1 MNRWAGAA
9 LFLAMA
15 LLFLIANRGA
25 YRGYFQDDE
34 LDNISWAP
42 DVPKTVFLTGFLTPK
57 FLEGNFRPAGH
68 LYFAV
73 MGRQFALDFPKYVF
87 PTHAIHLLNVW
98 LIWLIA
104 RRLGLSPFAAGAG
117 SLFFAFNIVVFDVFW
132 KPMYVFDLLCAT

>member
-9 LFLAMA
+9 LFVAMA

-42 DVPKTVFLTGFLTPK
+42 HVAKADFLEGLVAPK
-57 FLEGNFRPAGH
+57 FLRGNFRPTGHFYFHLAGT
-68 LYFAV
+68 YF
-73 MGRQFALDFPKYVF
+73 GLDFPKYLV
-87 PTHAIHLLNVW
+87 PIHLLHLLNAW

-104 RRLGLSPFAAGAG
+104 R
-117 SLFFAFNIVVFDVFW
+117 
-132 KPMYVFDLLCAT
+132 